1 MDVIKI
7 GGSLITYK
15 NGYCS
20 PNLSKIQEYAKVI
33 KTISRDNNFII
44 VLGGGS
50 FGNAVPFK
58 YNIRNKYSSNIID
71 IAEMTTKMFEW
82 VTIFSNN
89 LRENNIPAYPFQASS
104 LILSTKNAI
113 ESTYFEVLSEV
124 TEHGMIPVISGDLVF
139 GRQNN
144 DFHIFSSDYIPL
156 ALRRKFSIERFI
168 SLTDVDGLKKSLD
181 DEGIIEEINDKNYKN
196 LYNFA
201 EKSNSQ
207 DFTGGMETKIK
218 SLLNLAHNNIDC
230 FIVNGKEPENL
241 LNFYEN
247 KSIQYTYIKKGD
259 YSDYSD
265 LWN

>member
-20 PNLSKIQEYAKVI
+20 PNISKIEEYSKVI
-33 KTISRDNNFII
+33 KKIYKDNKFII

-58 YNIRNKYSSNIID
+58 YNISDKYSSNIID

-82 VTIFSNN
+82 VSIFSNT
-89 LRENNIPAYPFQASS
+89 LRKNYIPAYPFQASS
-104 LILSTKNAI
+104 LILSTKNTI
-113 ESTYFEVLSEV
+113 ESTYFEVLSEA
-124 TEHGMIPVISGDLVF
+124 TEYGMIPVISGDLVF
-139 GRQNN
+139 GQKNK

-156 ALRRKFSIERFI
+156 ALRREFKIERFI
-168 SLTDVDGLKKSLD
+168 SLTDVDGLKKSLN
-181 DEGIIEEINDKNYKN
+181 DEGIIEEINDKNYKKF
-196 LYNFA
+196 YNFA
-201 EKSNSQ
+201 KKSNSQ

-230 FIVNGKEPENL
+230 FIVNGTEPEIL
-241 LNFYEN
+241 LDFYEN
-247 KSIQYTYIKKGD
+247 KNIMCTSIKKGD